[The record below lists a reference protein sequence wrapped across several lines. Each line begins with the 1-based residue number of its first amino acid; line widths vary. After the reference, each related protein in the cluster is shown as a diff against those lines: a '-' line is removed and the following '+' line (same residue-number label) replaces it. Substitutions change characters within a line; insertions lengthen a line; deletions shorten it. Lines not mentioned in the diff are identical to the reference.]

1 MPGAG
6 SRIFTG
12 RPGAGILYAYPIC
25 SGTDTV
31 DKYLLEILRC
41 PITGQS
47 LNLLGKDRLKKLN
60 AAVAEGSIRYQDG
73 STVDTPL
80 SAALLTANGTTLYRV
95 DDDIPVMLEDRA
107 IPVEQLQ
114 DF

>member
-1 MPGAG
+1 
-6 SRIFTG
+6 
-12 RPGAGILYAYPIC
+12 
-25 SGTDTV
+25 V

-41 PITGQS
+41 PITGQ
-47 LNLLGKDRLKKLN
+47 NLQTLGRDRLKKLN
-60 AAVAEGSIRYQDG
+60 AAVERGELRYQDG
-73 STVDTPL
+73 SRIETPL
-80 SAALLTANGTTLYRV
+80 GGALMTANGSTIYRV

>member
-1 MPGAG
+1 M
-6 SRIFTG
+6 
-12 RPGAGILYAYPIC
+12 
-25 SGTDTV
+25 

-47 LNLLGKDRLKKLN
+47 LNPLDKERLKKLN
-60 AAVAEGSIRYQDG
+60 AAITKGGVRYQDG
-73 STVDTPL
+73 TVVDAPL
-80 SAALLTANGTTLYRV
+80 AAALLTTNGSTLYRV